1 MCIRDSARTA
11 RTFLQHFLIN
21 EGVSLEEKL
30 KDFFKDK
37 TSEAHIF
44 IESLGLLSQ
53 TPAITQAATAA
64 VILQSIIEKKWK
76 LEQGDRD
83 RIVMIHKIS
92 YMLGDDLRTMQSY
105 MVVDGEDNERTA
117 MAKTVGLP
125 LAIAIDLFLNDKI
138 AERGVVI
145 PTSHQLSNN
154 ILSKLKTLGIHFT
167 EVFV

>member
-1 MCIRDSARTA
+1 
-11 RTFLQHFLIN
+11 L
-21 EGVSLEEKL
+21 
-30 KDFFKDK
+30 
-37 TSEAHIF
+37 SEA
-44 IESLGLLSQ
+44 
-53 TPAITQAATAA
+53 PVITEAATAA

-92 YMLGDDLRTMQSY
+92 YMLGDDVRTMQSY

-167 EVFV
+167 EIQL